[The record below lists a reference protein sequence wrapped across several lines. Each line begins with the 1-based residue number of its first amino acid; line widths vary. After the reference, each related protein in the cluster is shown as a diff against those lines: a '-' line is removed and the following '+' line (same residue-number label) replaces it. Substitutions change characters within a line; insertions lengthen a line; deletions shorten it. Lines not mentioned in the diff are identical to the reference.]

1 MAAQAVVSARL
12 VALMVRAMLVL
23 GVPLSS
29 PQRVAFAGAAL
40 PDVLRAR
47 RQSYA
52 LSVRYMRFTADRAGI
67 TLPDVA
73 GLPEYRAD
81 AVVKVLER
89 VTAPLEPDV
98 PVDARVVGD
107 NVGANLARHAQQAGR
122 DTVQRTA
129 ESAPERIGWART
141 LTGKENCAFCSLLA
155 SRGPVYGAK
164 GVRFLAHDHC
174 DCVPE
179 LVVKGEDWDGREQ
192 YERLSDLWASSTRR
206 KSGKAARKAFAEAL
220 ASA

>member
-1 MAAQAVVSARL
+1 
-12 VALMVRAMLVL
+12 ML
-23 GVPLSS
+23 
-29 PQRVAFAGAAL
+29 AGAAL

-52 LSVRYMRFTADRAGI
+52 LSVRYMRYTADRAGI
-67 TLPDVA
+67 ALPEVA

-89 VTAPLEPDV
+89 VTEPLEPDV
-98 PVDARVVGD
+98 VLDPPQVRQVGE
-107 NVGANLARHAQQAGR
+107 NLGATVARHAQQAGR
-122 DTVQRTA
+122 DAVQRTA
-129 ESAPERIGWART
+129 EAAPERIGWART
-141 LTGKENCAFCSLLA
+141 LTGRENCAFCAMLA

-179 LVVKGEDWDGREQ
+179 LVVKGEDWDGR
-192 YERLSDLWASSTRR
+192 
-206 KSGKAARKAFAEAL
+206 AAV
-220 ASA
+220 